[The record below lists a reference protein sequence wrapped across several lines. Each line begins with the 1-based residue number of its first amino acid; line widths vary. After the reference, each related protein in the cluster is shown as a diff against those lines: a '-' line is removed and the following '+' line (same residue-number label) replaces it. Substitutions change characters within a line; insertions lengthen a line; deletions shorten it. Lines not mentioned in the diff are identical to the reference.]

1 MKIKTALI
9 VDNLTLT
16 EWQKRA
22 LSHASDIMN
31 IEIILNCQNTYTKK
45 KFLKH
50 FGYYLINIIAL
61 RNHLTRRSKLDFEH
75 KKVISFSSLYD
86 GDWQTLPK
94 EVLHEIEK
102 REIKLIIKFGMSLLH
117 INEATSKFD
126 ILSFHHGDP
135 EKYRGRPAGFYEI
148 LNNEER
154 LGLIVQ
160 KLSNKIDGGSIYAK
174 AYAKI
179 THHSYKKTAIN
190 FFLKSEFLLRKAIQN
205 YLDQSTCNIRKLGQP
220 YQLPANTLVF
230 FFLLSLAKRKLLRF
244 FYGAFIEKKWNIIKF
259 KKLKFDGLNELSL
272 SSGFVPNIYK
282 KYSFYADPFFSPKG
296 DFILVEA
303 MNSKN
308 GLGEIIQ
315 LAADS
320 LEMKG
325 KLFEGAHYS
334 YPFTLKDSEIDYIL
348 PEVASHSSPYIFSLS
363 SEHQKIYPLEGL
375 EKLRLI
381 DSTIIK
387 HDGNYFL
394 FGGQQNSSSDCLF
407 LFYSKNLLGPYKPHP
422 KNPIVMDPKV
432 ARMGGRILK
441 KKNRLI
447 RFGQNNCFGYGQGLF
462 VNEISK
468 LSLTEYDESCIGVI
482 GFKDVNG
489 PHTIDFREDMAIL
502 DFYIEELSILAGYR
516 RFASRVFKQLTVRKL
531 SKLSKKTSK

>member
-1 MKIKTALI
+1 MS
-9 VDNLTLT
+9 NL
-16 EWQKRA
+16 
-22 LSHASDIMN
+22 N
-31 IEIILNCQNTYTKK
+31 
-45 KFLKH
+45 
-50 FGYYLINIIAL
+50 
-61 RNHLTRRSKLDFEH
+61 LD
-75 KKVISFSSLYD
+75 
-86 GDWQTLPK
+86 
-94 EVLHEIEK
+94 
-102 REIKLIIKFGMSLLH
+102 
-117 INEATSKFD
+117 
-126 ILSFHHGDP
+126 
-135 EKYRGRPAGFYEI
+135 
-148 LNNEER
+148 
-154 LGLIVQ
+154 
-160 KLSNKIDGGSIYAK
+160 GSIP
-174 AYAKI
+174 
-179 THHSYKKTAIN
+179 IN
-190 FFLKSEFLLRKAIQN
+190 
-205 YLDQSTCNIRKLGQP
+205 
-220 YQLPANTLVF
+220 
-230 FFLLSLAKRKLLRF
+230 
-244 FYGAFIEKKWNIIKF
+244 
-259 KKLKFDGLNELSL
+259 KKLNLDEFNELSL

-315 LAADS
+315 LDTDS
-320 LEMKG
+320 LEMSG

-422 KNPIVMDPKV
+422 KNPIVMDPKI

-516 RFASRVFKQLTVRKL
+516 RIASRVFKQLTVRKL